1 MQQPPMPTHVHTPSY
16 YYSAQ
21 RPQTSA
27 VDAELAHLR
36 AEAAADRAHERV
48 RKASREARM
57 AELEAWQNY
66 RVG

>member
-1 MQQPPMPTHVHTPSY
+1 MHVNTPY

-21 RPQTSA
+21 LPQTSA
-27 VDAELAHLR
+27 VDAELAQLR